1 MSNFDLGAK
10 RRQKQ
15 ASPSSP
21 SPEELRELAKQRA
34 AKSPQRHAS
43 IRGFDSDH
51 LMAGSSTV
59 PEENVP
65 EVQPAA
71 VPTQPPAGVEPVL
84 VAVPVGQEPPVPT
97 LPSPAPVQETPV
109 APAPAPAPVH
119 ADPEPAAVKEYFTDA
134 PTRAK
139 FHYPVQPAA
148 YFNPD
153 PDWSSGFN
161 GGLPE
166 RTTFRHSRY
175 VKDWLQEARKEIE
188 RRNLHA
194 DSDGKYSRN
203 APRMTDSVLIRILI
217 ELGFAQLNLD
227 SADQKIDETILR
239 EINSLP
245 VSPDLEIYA
254 EYQQSLPPEG
264 QD

>member
-15 ASPSSP
+15 SPPSSP

-34 AKSPQRHAS
+34 AKSPQRLAS

-51 LMAGSSTV
+51 LMANSSPVT
-59 PEENVP
+59 EENVSVAP
-65 EVQPAA
+65 QPAA
-71 VPTQPPAGVEPVL
+71 ATQAPEAVEPVL
-84 VAVPVGQEPPVPT
+84 VAVPVHQEIPVPT
-97 LPSPAPVQETPV
+97 LPTPAPVQDIPSV
-109 APAPAPAPVH
+109 PAPIK
-119 ADPEPAAVKEYFTDA
+119 DYFTDA
-134 PTRAK
+134 PARGK
-139 FHYPVQPAA
+139 FRYPVQPAA

-175 VKDWLQEARKEIE
+175 IKDWLQEARKEIE
-188 RRNLHA
+188 RSNLHA
-194 DSDGKYSRN
+194 ESDGEYSRN

-217 ELGFAQLNLD
+217 ELGFAQLNLE
-227 SADQKIDETILR
+227 SANQKIDEAVLR

-245 VSPDLEIYA
+245 ISPDLEIYA